1 MANKIQLKSIGTNV
15 SGFTS
20 VKDVDNHLRNTLTLL
35 IAEINDVFS
44 DNVHELAEVKK
55 VYVTENDLPKDNDG
69 VPKYELL
76 GGIEFKKII
85 GKGKSSGLPAKSLNP
100 NLKQVPVA
108 GEYVLIQRFFG
119 HYYYTPQVNV
129 FNSPN
134 NSSYQGYDTRFQKI
148 NKSITSN
155 ETIEQDNTGIVENK
169 SANQVRTLGDK
180 FLPNFNFR
188 QVIPEE
194 GSVILNGRFGNSIR
208 LGSNIKNSLQDSP
221 NIKLRAGQLQDV
233 TKFGE
238 ESLVEELNT
247 KPIAAGVEENI
258 NSDGSS
264 MWMTTDETV
273 SLTPATLEDPNIYP
287 SSVAP
292 EVFDGK
298 QIILNSGRLIFNSK
312 EDGILGFSNGPIDL
326 STLDVFSVSAKQRLD
341 LYSPTISVGRRD
353 KTKNINL
360 NTSNVTVR
368 GDSGRT
374 LVRANKIKLL
384 GPVEGEDIRRAGK
397 LQPVVRPVTNEF
409 GTKGKEAASFIVA
422 PRGKDIQVSPAVR
435 GTELREVLE
444 EMIQIMRT
452 LTTGLNQLASAVGP
466 ALPPVSSV
474 STKVVANVSANIF
487 KQLDTKFKL
496 PTLLSRVVEIE

>member
-1 MANKIQLKSIGTNV
+1 MANKIQLKSIKTNV

-76 GGIEFKKII
+76 GGIEFKNIS

-100 NLKQVPVA
+100 NLKQVPVE

-208 LGSNIKNSLQDSP
+208 LGSNIKNGLQDSP

-264 MWMTTDETV
+264 MWMTTDEVV

-397 LQPVVRPVTNEF
+397 LQPVIRDGVV
-409 GTKGKEAASFIVA
+409 VA

-444 EMIQIMRT
+444 DMIDIMRT
-452 LTTGLNQLASAVGP
+452 LTTGVNQLAGAVSSGLPVAVGGPSAVGLQSQQ
-466 ALPPVSSV
+466 AAQ
-474 STKVVANVSANIF
+474 VVANVSANIF

>member
-1 MANKIQLKSIGTNV
+1 MANKIQLKSIKTNV

-76 GGIEFKKII
+76 GGIEFKNIS

-100 NLKQVPVA
+100 NLKQVPVE

-134 NSSYQGYDTRFQKI
+134 NSSYQGYDRRFQKI

-264 MWMTTDETV
+264 MWMTTDEVV

-397 LQPVVRPVTNEF
+397 LQPVIRDGVV
-409 GTKGKEAASFIVA
+409 VA

-444 EMIQIMRT
+444 DMIDIMRT
-452 LTTGLNQLASAVGP
+452 LTTGVNQLAGAVSSGLPVAVGGPSAVGLQSQQ
-466 ALPPVSSV
+466 AAQ
-474 STKVVANVSANIF
+474 VVANVSANIF

>member
-1 MANKIQLKSIGTNV
+1 MANKIQLKSIKTNV

-76 GGIEFKKII
+76 GGIEFKNIS
-85 GKGKSSGLPAKSLNP
+85 GKGTSKGVPAKSLNP
-100 NLKQVPVA
+100 NLKQVPVE

-119 HYYYTPQVNV
+119 EYYYTPQVNV

-134 NSSYQGYDTRFQKI
+134 NSSYQGFATRFQKRDKESRV
-148 NKSITSN
+148 NSK
-155 ETIEQDNTGIVENK
+155 TIETDNTGIVENK

-180 FLPNFNFR
+180 FLSNFNFR

-208 LGSNIKNSLQDSP
+208 LGSNIKNGLQDSP

-247 KPIAAGVEENI
+247 KPINAGVEENI
-258 NSDGSS
+258 NSDASS

-312 EDGILGFSNGPIDL
+312 ENGILGFSDGPIDF
-326 STLDVFSVSAKQRLD
+326 STLNTFGVSAKQKLN
-341 LYSPTISVGRRD
+341 LYSPDIKIGRNGEQG
-353 KTKNINL
+353 KTKNITLTGQDVFIQNEKGYTAIMSKGIELGVSDTQEPAVKGDTLEEILSELMDVLSDLSSSVIKIATTPVIIVTPGTPTPQTYAGEAARAAGVLSTLATLSIKL
-360 NTSNVTVR
+360 NTM
-368 GDSGRT
+368 
-374 LVRANKIKLL
+374 K
-384 GPVEGEDIRRAGK
+384 
-397 LQPVVRPVTNEF
+397 
-409 GTKGKEAASFIVA
+409 
-422 PRGKDIQVSPAVR
+422 
-435 GTELREVLE
+435 
-444 EMIQIMRT
+444 
-452 LTTGLNQLASAVGP
+452 
-466 ALPPVSSV
+466 
-474 STKVVANVSANIF
+474 
-487 KQLDTKFKL
+487 
-496 PTLLSRVVEIE
+496 SRVVTLQ